1 MSSNNVD
8 INIRA
13 TGAQAAVTSIN
24 TVSNATV
31 AAGRTAEQ
39 QLERQERARALW
51 AQRAEQQRA
60 RAAAHAAA
68 DARAAAAEET
78 RLAAA
83 AQRAEE
89 RSRRAAA
96 GVNAVGAAGVNTGRA
111 MLSFSQGF
119 EDAQYGIRGVLN
131 NIPGLI
137 MSLGGGAGLTGVI
150 SIAAVSLNILWEKF
164 GKVEKKAASTAKALT
179 DYFKDVSQVWEDIES
194 LGDKE
199 RDDKRKTDD
208 LSHEKSLA
216 SIKFNNSGT
225 LHLTKLDEIRAM
237 GDAENEIARK
247 KLEIMKLES
256 QLALATGKTAL
267 ELSEAR
273 LKAANAIYEVEQRLA
288 EIPREAAMNEARLN
302 VSTAE
307 AVDTANKTR
316 ANSSYDDVM
325 TKGEEVA
332 NYREEADA
340 IKSML
345 DVRTQEREA
354 IIANIKAMED
364 GQVELRRQGKYDLAN
379 DQVMLQIP
387 REKARLAKNDT
398 AMGSLGKDYASKQ
411 AQGDAAEASLAKAS
425 TNLEATSKAQEKSST
440 ALMEAVSI
448 LRQLKQTQ
456 EVQGTVANERKI
468 TDAKTEI
475 ESTGKTVTD
484 AATRAIDDIQKNAN
498 DQGRGQNPAE
508 QEAIGRLKGLVGDN
522 VSDAEQGQT
531 LASILQGL
539 ANSLTQKDAALARN
553 IESLIEIAKGQVT
566 KINEQLARIK
576 ALEAQA
582 NQKK

>member
-1 MSSNNVD
+1 
-8 INIRA
+8 
-13 TGAQAAVTSIN
+13 
-24 TVSNATV
+24 
-31 AAGRTAEQ
+31 
-39 QLERQERARALW
+39 
-51 AQRAEQQRA
+51 
-60 RAAAHAAA
+60 
-68 DARAAAAEET
+68 
-78 RLAAA
+78 
-83 AQRAEE
+83 
-89 RSRRAAA
+89 
-96 GVNAVGAAGVNTGRA
+96 
-111 MLSFSQGF
+111 
-119 EDAQYGIRGVLN
+119 
-131 NIPGLI
+131 
-137 MSLGGGAGLTGVI
+137 
-150 SIAAVSLNILWEKF
+150 
-164 GKVEKKAASTAKALT
+164 
-179 DYFKDVSQVWEDIES
+179 
-194 LGDKE
+194 
-199 RDDKRKTDD
+199 
-208 LSHEKSLA
+208 
-216 SIKFNNSGT
+216 
-225 LHLTKLDEIRAM
+225 M

>member
-13 TGAQAAVTSIN
+13 TGAPAAVTAIN

-31 AAGRTAEQ
+31 AAGRTAETS
-39 QLERQERARALW
+39 AR
-51 AQRAEQQRA
+51 RT
-60 RAAAHAAA
+60 AAA
-68 DARAAAAEET
+68 
-78 RLAAA
+78 
-83 AQRAEE
+83 
-89 RSRRAAA
+89 
-96 GVNAVGAAGVNTGRA
+96 VNSVGTSSANAGRA
-111 MLSFSQGF
+111 MLTFSQGF

-137 MSLGGGAGLTGVI
+137 LSLGGGAGLTGVI
-150 SIAAVSLNILWEKF
+150 SVAAVSLNILWEKF
-164 GKVEKKAASTAKALT
+164 GQVEKKAGSTAKALT
-179 DYFKDVSQVWEDIES
+179 DYFKDVSRVWEDIES

-288 EIPREAAMNEARLN
+288 EIPREAAMNEARMN

-307 AVDTANKTR
+307 SVDAANKTR

-332 NYREEADA
+332 NYRDEAEA
-340 IKSML
+340 IKDTL
-345 DVRTQEREA
+345 DVRTKEREA
-354 IIANIKAMED
+354 IIANIQALEGEMED
-364 GQVELRRQGKYDLAN
+364 LRFKSGLMATARAGAISGLEL
-379 DQVMLQIP
+379 P
-387 REKARLAKNDT
+387 REKARLAKNDS
-398 AMGSLGKDYASKQ
+398 AMGSLEKDYAGKQ

-456 EVQGTVANERKI
+456 GVQGDIANQRRI
-468 TDAKTEI
+468 TDAKTVI
-475 ESTGKTVTD
+475 EGTGKTVTD
-484 AATRAIDDIQKNAN
+484 AATRAIDDIQKNAT

-508 QEAIGRLKGLVGDN
+508 QEAIGRLKGLVSDN
-522 VSDAEQGQT
+522 VSDADQGQT

-539 ANSLTQKDAALARN
+539 ANSLTQKDQALSRN
-553 IESLIEIAKGQVT
+553 VEALIEIAKGQVA
-566 KINEQLARIK
+566 KINEQLARIRS
-576 ALEAQA
+576 LEAQA
-582 NQKK
+582 SQKK

>member
-1 MSSNNVD
+1 
-8 INIRA
+8 
-13 TGAQAAVTSIN
+13 
-24 TVSNATV
+24 
-31 AAGRTAEQ
+31 
-39 QLERQERARALW
+39 
-51 AQRAEQQRA
+51 
-60 RAAAHAAA
+60 
-68 DARAAAAEET
+68 
-78 RLAAA
+78 
-83 AQRAEE
+83 
-89 RSRRAAA
+89 
-96 GVNAVGAAGVNTGRA
+96 
-111 MLSFSQGF
+111 
-119 EDAQYGIRGVLN
+119 
-131 NIPGLI
+131 
-137 MSLGGGAGLTGVI
+137 
-150 SIAAVSLNILWEKF
+150 
-164 GKVEKKAASTAKALT
+164 
-179 DYFKDVSQVWEDIES
+179 
-194 LGDKE
+194 
-199 RDDKRKTDD
+199 
-208 LSHEKSLA
+208 
-216 SIKFNNSGT
+216 
-225 LHLTKLDEIRAM
+225 M

-340 IKSML
+340 IKSTL
-345 DVRTQEREA
+345 DVRTKEREA
-354 IIANIKAMED
+354 IIANIKALEGEMED
-364 GQVELRRQGKYDLAN
+364 LRFKSGLMATARAGEISGLEL
-379 DQVMLQIP
+379 P

-398 AMGSLGKDYASKQ
+398 AMGSLEKDYASKQ

-456 EVQGTVANERKI
+456 EVQGNVANERKI

-484 AATRAIDDIQKNAN
+484 AATRAIDDIQKNAK
-498 DQGRGQNPAE
+498 DQGRGENPAE
-508 QEAIGRLKGLVGDN
+508 REAIGRLKGLVGDN

-539 ANSLTQKDAALARN
+539 ANSLTLKDAALARN
-553 IESLIEIAKGQVT
+553 IESLIEIAKAQLT
-566 KINEQLARIK
+566 KINELYSRIRS
-576 ALEAQA
+576 LESQV